1 MKTVCRVYDSYAQ
14 ARAAVDAVQRAGVP
28 ASDVSIVANKY
39 VSAEHADV
47 DEVSDAAKGAGIGGA
62 LGGGAGLLAGLGL
75 LAIPGLGPV
84 VAAGWLASTAVGA
97 AAGAATGGIVGALV
111 DAGVDREHADVY
123 SELVRRGGTMVT
135 VRARD
140 EDAGRIA
147 ALLESLQAD
156 RSGGARRR
164 VPQDRLADVRRE
176 GSALPA
182 EPGRDRPH
190 AGELAGLRTTG
201 TRTRAGARPALRR
214 CDPHRP
220 FNREPAST

>member
-1 MKTVCRVYDSYAQ
+1 MTTVCRVYDSYAQ
-14 ARAAVDAVQRAGVP
+14 ARAAVDAVQGAGVP

-47 DEVSDAAKGAGIGGA
+47 DEVSGGAKGAGIGGA

-111 DAGVDREHADVY
+111 DAGVDRDHATVY
-123 SELVRRGGTMVT
+123 SESVRRGGTMVT

-147 ALLESLQAD
+147 ALLESHKPIDPVVRGAEYRKTGWQTFDEKAPPYRPSQAEID
-156 RSGGARRR
+156 RMRANW
-164 VPQDRLADVRRE
+164 
-176 GSALPA
+176 
-182 EPGRDRPH
+182 PG
-190 AGELAGLRTTG
+190 
-201 TRTRAGARPALRR
+201 
-214 CDPHRP
+214 
-220 FNREPAST
+220 

>member
-14 ARAAVDAVQRAGVP
+14 ARAAVDARAEERACP
-28 ASDVSIVANKY
+28 PSDVSIVANKY

-47 DEVSDAAKGAGIGGA
+47 DEVSEAAKGAGIGGA

-84 VAAGWLASTAVGA
+84 VAAGWLAVHRRGRRRRRGDRRHRRRAGRCRRRPRACRRLLRVGA
-97 AAGAATGGIVGALV
+97 PRRHHGDGARALTRTPAASP
-111 DAGVDREHADVY
+111 RCW
-123 SELVRRGGTMVT
+123 
-135 VRARD
+135 RAYKP
-140 EDAGRIA
+140 
-147 ALLESLQAD
+147 D

-164 VPQDRLADVRRE
+164 VPQDGLADVRRE

-201 TRTRAGARPALRR
+201 TRTRAGAKPALRR
-214 CDPHRP
+214 CDPHCP
-220 FNREPAST
+220 FNGEAQ